1 MGNKATISSLTQHR
15 GLDEACIILNL
26 DYSSNI
32 NYFTITLHIK

>member
-26 DYSSNI
+26 DYSRNI
-32 NYFTITLHIK
+32 TILLLHYI